1 MGTEARP
8 SSHKPRLGRG
18 LSSLISSS
26 IPPTEGSENYQ
37 PVAEGSGPGK
47 TPQPL
52 DASPTKHREIPI
64 EQIAPN
70 PFQPRQRFDPTD
82 LGELAASI
90 RQHGLIQP
98 LVVAPVPG
106 SAERPY
112 ALIAGERRLRAAEQ
126 AGVSAVA
133 CIVREASPREM
144 LEWALV
150 ENIQRKD
157 LNAIE
162 RAEGYRAYIDQFR
175 LTQADAAQRLGQ
187 PRATVANY
195 LRMLDLCDEARRL
208 LMEGRLSFGH
218 GKVLASLTGAPERQ
232 GQLARRAA
240 EGGWS
245 VRQLEE
251 AVEAGGA
258 RAGGK
263 KARTETAR
271 PAYLADLEARLTEA
285 VGTRVRIQPGR
296 RRHSGRI
303 VVDYYSLE
311 DFDRISGA
319 FGLKGEE

>member
-1 MGTEARP
+1 MGTEARQP
-8 SSHKPRLGRG
+8 SHKPRLGRG

-26 IPPTEGSENYQ
+26 VPPSEGSENYQ
-37 PVAEGSGPGK
+37 AVAEESAPPK
-47 TPQPL
+47 TPHPV
-52 DASPTKHREIPI
+52 DASSSKHRDIPI

-98 LVVAPVPG
+98 LVVAPAPG

-133 CIVREASPREM
+133 CIVRQASPREM

-150 ENIQRKD
+150 ENIHRKD

-162 RAEGYRAYIDQFR
+162 RAEAYRAYIDQFR

-187 PRATVANY
+187 PRATVSNY
-195 LRMLDLCDEARRL
+195 LRMLDLCDGARRL
-208 LMEGRLSFGH
+208 LIEGRLSFGH
-218 GKVLASLTGAPERQ
+218 GKVLASLTGLPERQ
-232 GQLARRAA
+232 GELARRAA

-245 VRQLEE
+245 VRQLAE
-251 AVEAGGA
+251 AVEAG
-258 RAGGK
+258 RAGPAGK
-263 KARTETAR
+263 KPKTETAR

-296 RRHSGRI
+296 TRHTGRI
-303 VVDYYSLE
+303 VLDYYSLE

-319 FGLKGEE
+319 FGLKADE